1 MAKYFYL
8 NDLDLNLANQVPV
21 KGFDK
26 NTQQHLVTYTV
37 AFGVFGEYN
46 PALFPDCLPSCM
58 TPGSNGCPTLESL
71 TKLSW
76 ADYAA
81 GVGKKDGKFPGV
93 CPTWWNDNPNT
104 TNPGP
109 RRIDDLFHAAVNSR
123 GKFLNAADPGELV
136 AAMQTIKDLIE
147 EQTGTASSVSINA
160 NKIEEDT
167 LLFQTT
173 YDSGDWS
180 GDVLAKCLD
189 NKGFVA
195 NCGRVDCEAACNA
208 TYSSCITACNGDATC
223 EASCRSTRASCLG
236 ACSGATC
243 EESLATCL
251 QVLLALL
258 QATSQPGS
266 EQPCRQ
272 VASDSSQVAP
282 EQAPMQV
289 VRAVRQEASQAA
301 SPSQP
306 VMQLE

>member
-1 MAKYFYL
+1 
-8 NDLDLNLANQVPV
+8 
-21 KGFDK
+21 
-26 NTQQHLVTYTV
+26 
-37 AFGVFGEYN
+37 
-46 PALFPDCLPSCM
+46 
-58 TPGSNGCPTLESL
+58 
-71 TKLSW
+71 
-76 ADYAA
+76 
-81 GVGKKDGKFPGV
+81 
-93 CPTWWNDNPNT
+93 
-104 TNPGP
+104 
-109 RRIDDLFHAAVNSR
+109 
-123 GKFLNAADPGELV
+123 
-136 AAMQTIKDLIE
+136 MQTIKDLIE

-251 QVLLALL
+251 QGC
-258 QATSQPGS
+258 SEPGC
-266 EQPCRQ
+266 E
-272 VASDSSQVAP
+272 VACHNANGTCKQNPPEVKWSAARRLESVAP
-282 EQAPMQV
+282 TDRQIITANSGGIGLPFRWASLDGGMKTLLDNDEYIFNYLRGDSTYERQNDTAG
-289 VRAVRQEASQAA
+289 VRNFRNRSHKLGDFINAEPYHYSNTTLGIDWVIVGGNDGMLHVFDGVTGDEVFAYVPRALFGDLKQLRVEAYVDNHKFFVRRIYYG
-301 SPSQP
+301 
-306 VMQLE
+306 